1 MGMDTRGG
9 TPPQTS
15 QNSTRPSARMGDAE
29 AIVEAVERLGVVNEI
44 TLDDEADLI
53 VIRDA
58 QGAQQIVDTLPYR
71 KARLD
76 APERR
81 TGTAKLT
88 DLGSFIAHVRRF
100 ADEDS
105 AVFAIDDRANPRLV
119 GVLDYHRQGATAA
132 ARFGQH
138 RAEYAFPLSDEWKA
152 WTGRIARSFTQS
164 ELAQWLEDRILD
176 LLDPSQVGESNR
188 TLAERLGIKLAG
200 PATLTALARDFAVR
214 ADVRVAQAVV
224 LSTGE
229 TSVSYDET
237 HETQSKKTGG
247 KLEVPGGFVIAIP
260 VFRNGAAYQMLA
272 RLRYRLQ
279 GGVIS
284 WWIAIEGVDRVFD
297 HAISEAIEHVHEST
311 QLPVYRGTPEA

>member
-1 MGMDTRGG
+1 MDYE
-9 TPPQTS
+9 S
-15 QNSTRPSARMGDAE
+15 PSDA
-29 AIVEAVERLGVVNEI
+29 AAVIAAVERLAVVDQI
-44 TLDDEADLI
+44 VLDGEVDL
-53 VIRDA
+53 VVLRD
-58 QGAQQIVDTLPYR
+58 GHGGQQLVDTLPYR
-71 KARLD
+71 RARLD

-88 DLGSFIAHVRRF
+88 DLRSFIAHVKRF
-100 ADEDS
+100 ADTDS
-105 AVFAIDDRANPRLV
+105 AVFAIDERANPRLV
-119 GVLDYHRQGATAA
+119 GVLDYHREGATASP
-132 ARFGQH
+132 RFGQH
-138 RAEYAFPLSDEWKA
+138 RAEYTFPLSDEWKA
-152 WTGRIARSFTQS
+152 WTGRIARPFTQA

-247 KLEVPGGFVIAIP
+247 KIEVPGGFVIAVP

-272 RLRYRLQ
+272 RLRYRLN

-284 WWIAIEGVDRVFD
+284 WFVAIEGVDRVFD
-297 HAISEAIEHVHEST
+297 HAISEAIDHVHEAT
-311 QLPVYRGTPEA
+311 QLPVYRGMPEAG